1 MNRDVSRFLFH
12 VAWIG
17 ASIAVTHC
25 VLGTRWLDLEQGVG
39 LVFVSCA
46 SFRIA
51 SWLEPSTGG
60 NAENLT
66 SGVALGSEILDTA
79 ATLGT
84 VPTAKGCVDRKESCV
99 SNERPSGDGVGLV
112 LSRRENETIRL
123 PDLDVTF
130 TIVQVKGGRVRV
142 GIKAPDK
149 ITIVRGEIE
158 GRPAKSQTED
168 GVVSLTP
175 R

>member
-1 MNRDVSRFLFH
+1 M
-12 VAWIG
+12 
-17 ASIAVTHC
+17 
-25 VLGTRWLDLEQGVG
+25 
-39 LVFVSCA
+39 
-46 SFRIA
+46 
-51 SWLEPSTGG
+51 
-60 NAENLT
+60 
-66 SGVALGSEILDTA
+66 
-79 ATLGT
+79 
-84 VPTAKGCVDRKESCV
+84 